1 MRRPDCVDSLLAS
14 ISLNCSLLRRETER
28 VRGELR
34 RYTAIQYA
42 NLVILALLVEFI
54 LLVVFYKS
62 VASRNACC
70 DYFRE

>member
-1 MRRPDCVDSLLAS
+1 MRRSDRVDSLLAC

-28 VRGELR
+28 VRGESG

-42 NLVILALLVEFI
+42 NLVVLALLIEFV

-62 VASRNACC
+62 IASCDACC